1 MSASFYPW
9 VAGRF
14 KLNQLLHCPRKLGS
28 PQPRPLG
35 LAIAKGSIHS
45 GSQGMA
51 AHRVG
56 LRQRNRAAWQSGGIL
71 RASARVGSSAQRR
84 GHTRLPR
91 VCRTQPHDRVPS
103 AACRATCASS
113 GVRDR
118 AVRPQARGRQSALTP
133 ESCRKGSPGCAPARL
148 PRGDQRPRSPRS
160 KPQRWKAL
168 APPAPIPPRWRG
180 RLHRYSPKEI
190 RTLR

>member
-1 MSASFYPW
+1 MQRQVVDGVDQVRSVTPSPSQAQLPTAAPARSLHREGFHPLW
-9 VAGRF
+9 VVGDGR
-14 KLNQLLHCPRKLGS
+14 S
-28 PQPRPLG
+28 
-35 LAIAKGSIHS
+35 
-45 GSQGMA
+45 
-51 AHRVG
+51 
-56 LRQRNRAAWQSGGIL
+56 QRNHVAWQSGGIL
-71 RASARVGSSAQRR
+71 RASGREESSAQRR

-91 VCRTQPHDRVPS
+91 VCRTRPSDRVPS

-118 AVRPQARGRQSALTP
+118 AVRPQARGCRSAPTP
-133 ESCRKGSPGCAPARL
+133 ESCRKGYSGCAPARL
-148 PRGDQRPRSPRS
+148 PRGDRRPRSPRS

-180 RLHRYSPKEI
+180 RLQQYSPKEI